1 MDENRNIQEDDT
13 YVLHG
18 PSASTPISQ
27 ELLGKAILSSLLS
40 RPEGML
46 AMIDAFTRDALSYS
60 QFLQKCVNLA
70 TALHFLG
77 YQGQGTVI
85 AICSENC
92 LDFFIPA
99 FAALLNGSI
108 SAPVSP
114 FYTPYELQHVL
125 SISKP
130 KLVFCSAGV
139 VEKFRQL
146 RRTDA
151 SSIERIVLFGD
162 ENHDSVENL
171 DKFIQN
177 TLKGKTVDPKTFRPV
192 EGRPESTVSVI
203 FCSSGTTGLPKG
215 VALSHQCLSISI
227 LHPLDEVTS
236 TKYQL
241 GLLPFFHAFGHIV
254 GLRHLLL
261 GRTIVFMKRFDED
274 VFLRS
279 IQDYGVDTLMIS
291 PPLALFLA
299 KSDKVLKYD
308 LSTVKHVLCG
318 AAPLSKNMEEEV
330 KRRLNCED
338 VRQGYGLTETTLAV
352 TMIYPGDQ
360 RSGSCGTLLNYI
372 SGKVRDPA
380 TGRSLGPR
388 QIGELCWKGPS
399 VMMGYYGNEQATKET
414 FTSDG
419 WLKTGD
425 LGYYDENGYFYV
437 VDRMKELIKYNA
449 FQVAP
454 AELEAILINHPKI
467 SDAGVV
473 GLPDRNA
480 GELPLAFVVK
490 NNEKLTEKEVQEYVQ
505 GLVSPHKRL
514 RGGVIFIDSI
524 PKNLT
529 GKILRRQLREMLKR
543 HETSIRS
550 KL

>member
-1 MDENRNIQEDDT
+1 MDENCNIQEDNT

-18 PSASTPISQ
+18 PSPSGSISQ
-27 ELLGKAILSSLLS
+27 ELLGKDILTSLLS
-40 RPEGML
+40 RPKGKL
-46 AMIDAFTRDALSYS
+46 AMIDAFTRETLLYS

-70 TALHFLG
+70 TALHALG

-92 LDFFIPA
+92 LDYFIPI

-108 SAPVSP
+108 SAPVSH

-125 SISKP
+125 GISNP

-139 VEKFRQL
+139 LDKFRQL
-146 RRTDA
+146 KRTTT
-151 SSIERIVLFGD
+151 SSIERIVLFGN
-162 ENHDSVENL
+162 ETHDSVENL
-171 DKFIQN
+171 DKFIEN
-177 TLKGKTVDPKTFRPV
+177 VLKGKIVDPKTFHPA
-192 EGRPESTVSVI
+192 EGRPENTVSLI

-215 VALSHQCLSISI
+215 VVLSHRCLSISF
-227 LHPLDEVTS
+227 LHFLDEITVTEN
-236 TKYQL
+236 QL

-254 GLRHLLL
+254 SFRHLLS
-261 GRTIVFMKRFDED
+261 GYTIIFMKRFDED

-279 IQDYGVDTLMIS
+279 IQDYGLDTLMIS
-291 PPLALFLA
+291 PPMALFLA
-299 KSDKVLKYD
+299 KSDKVLRYD

-318 AAPLSKNMEEEV
+318 AAPLSKDLEEEV

-338 VRQGYGLTETTLAV
+338 MRQGYGLTETTLAV
-352 TMIYPGDQ
+352 TMIRQGDQ
-360 RSGSCGTLLNYI
+360 RPGSCGTLVNYM

-388 QIGELCWKGPS
+388 QIGEFCWKGPL
-399 VMMGYYGNEQATKET
+399 VMMGYYGNKQATKET

-419 WLKTGD
+419 WLKSGD
-425 LGYYDENGYFYV
+425 MGYYDEDGYFYV

-490 NNEKLTEKEVQEYVQ
+490 KNDELTEKEVQEYIQ

-514 RGGVIFIDSI
+514 RGGVIFVESI
-524 PKNLT
+524 PKNLS
-529 GKILRRQLREMLKR
+529 GKILRRQLREILKR
-543 HETSIRS
+543 HKTSIRS